1 MGWNDY
7 RRIKLSMY
15 MGWHDYRRIKLST
28 DTPPLTRFF
37 GTQKNRFKRKPR
49 YRRSI
54 LVLKTKN
61 GEYESSKSTF

>member
-1 MGWNDY
+1 MNSYMYMGWNEY

-37 GTQKNRFKRKPR
+37 GTQKIRFKRKPR
-49 YRRSI
+49 YRRTKS
-54 LVLKTKN
+54 VLKWEN
-61 GEYESSKSTF
+61 GTF